1 MYRYSLYNKGL
12 FYIMKYIFSTFN
24 QEVIVLVEADRP
36 EKGAEKIHNII
47 NLNEFFFTQGK
58 RSYLCKK
65 IDEYLLDDFRVY
77 ELKAT

>member
-1 MYRYSLYNKGL
+1 
-12 FYIMKYIFSTFN
+12 MKYIFSTFN